1 MQYIPALA
9 ATCIKMD
16 FNAPY
21 HANQYF
27 NNCGQNV
34 YLQVVHP
41 GGQSFALDPLLTDK
55 PAGTGLSKEDYTRFG
70 SPSLFVCPDGSIPV
84 DNSGNV
90 ISKPVTDYKCRKR

>member
-1 MQYIPALA
+1 
-9 ATCIKMD
+9 MD